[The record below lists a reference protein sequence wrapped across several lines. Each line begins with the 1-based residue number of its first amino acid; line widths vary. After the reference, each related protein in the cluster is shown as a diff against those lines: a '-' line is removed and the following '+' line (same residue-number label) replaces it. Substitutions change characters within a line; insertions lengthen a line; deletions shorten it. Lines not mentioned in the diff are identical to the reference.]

1 MVSRDTFT
9 LGQARNM
16 SPLPIVTEIP
26 LFCPTGTR
34 VLDVGVGTG
43 RNTFFLARY
52 GFPVDAIDS
61 CAQGVGEINECA
73 KAHALPVRAMVQ
85 DIRERDPLFRQYE
98 IILCTLTLHYLSPE
112 RANLFLANA
121 RHSATSRTIHVI
133 GAITMDGDFSNTYSS
148 TERYFPKRD
157 ELRRTYANE
166 GWRIHRAYEQRLAMA
181 QTHSDGSPMLNV
193 VSFLIA
199 QKPYPGWER
208 HT

>member
-26 LFCPTGTR
+26 LFCPSGTR

-61 CAQGVGEINECA
+61 CSQGVGEINEYA
-73 KAHALPVRAMVQ
+73 KAHALPVRAMVH
-85 DIRERDPLFRQYE
+85 DIRGSDPLFRQYE
-98 IILCTLTLHYLSPE
+98 LILCTLTLHYLTPE

-121 RHSATSRTIHVI
+121 RTSATSRTIHVI
-133 GAITMDGDFSNTYSS
+133 GAITMEGDFSNEYSS
-148 TERYFPKRD
+148 RERYLPKSD
-157 ELRRTYANE
+157 ELRRTYSRE
-166 GWRIHRAYEQRLAMA
+166 GWIIHRAYERRLAMA
-181 QTHSDGSPMLNV
+181 QTHPDGSPMLNL

-199 QKPYPGWER
+199 QKSRPGWS
-208 HT
+208 

>member
-61 CAQGVGEINECA
+61 CAQGVGEINEYA
-73 KAHALPVRAMVQ
+73 TAHALPVRAMVQ
-85 DIRERDPLFRQYE
+85 DIRESDPLFRQYE

-121 RHSATSRTIHVI
+121 RNSATSRTLHVI
-133 GAITMDGDFSNTYSS
+133 GAITAEGDFSIECSPKQ
-148 TERYFPKRD
+148 RYFPKHD
-157 ELRRTYANE
+157 ELRRVYSSE
-166 GWRIHRAYEQRLAMA
+166 GWRIHRAYERRLAMA
-181 QTHSDGSPMLNV
+181 QTHPDGRPMLNV

-199 QKPYPGWER
+199 QKSQPGWE
-208 HT
+208 HYT